1 MLWRI
6 KGDDLYAK
14 GQYNESLAAYE
25 KSTTIDPYSFKS
37 WEGKGKVL
45 LALGRGEDA
54 AKALTRALKLDP
66 ADAEVYALLGDAR
79 NATGDYQVAAEQYLK
94 ALAMDPKIAGVTEK
108 LSAVYAA
115 EKMVLSD
122 GTETVAPIETIT
134 TPAVTQNVTI
144 AETTVALP
152 TTTKA
157 GLPGAFMGVLGIL
170 VCLLIVRMRR
180 G

>member
-14 GQYNESLAAYE
+14 GQYNESLSAYE
-25 KSTTIDPYSFKS
+25 KATTLDPYSFKS

-45 LALGRGEDA
+45 LALGRGDDA
-54 AKALTRALKLDP
+54 ARALTRALKLDP
-66 ADAEVYALLGDAR
+66 SAAEVYALLGDAR

-122 GTETVAPIETIT
+122 GNETVATIT
-134 TPAVTQNVTI
+134 TLAVTQNVTV

-157 GLPGAFMGVLGIL
+157 GFPGACIGVLGIL
-170 VCLLIVRMRR
+170 VCFLIVGMRR
-180 G
+180 K

>member
-1 MLWRI
+1 M

-14 GQYNESLAAYE
+14 GQYNESLSAYE
-25 KSTTIDPYSFKS
+25 KSTTLDPYSFKS

-45 LALGRGEDA
+45 LALGRGDDA
-54 AKALTRALKLDP
+54 ARALTRALTLDP

-115 EKMVLSD
+115 EKMVLS
-122 GTETVAPIETIT
+122 GGNETAVTIT
-134 TPAVTQNVTI
+134 TPVVIQNVTVV
-144 AETTVALP
+144 ETTVALP
-152 TTTKA
+152 TTTTD
-157 GLPGAFMGVLGIL
+157 GSSGADTGIL
-170 VCLLIVRMRR
+170 LSLARWIQENLDSFFK